1 MATGLCTT
9 CWVMP
14 EATAREEVTRAAS
27 TAAGGVA
34 RLVQFLGA
42 SAVLHG
48 ILAVALWSGAPV
60 EVPASPGAPAAA
72 AVGTEMVWFEGAAE
86 IPAPA
91 KTPGVVPRD
100 TPRVRP
106 KAVTATR
113 PVSPKPEPEQRV
125 EQTPAPP
132 VAASP
137 VIESPQSSES
147 PAEKPA
153 GAALAETAVRGSEEG
168 APGAEV
174 GPQGSEAGASASGGG
189 VGSQSTAAPGNG
201 GPGGPARG
209 DLRAYARSLSAAV
222 NRQRHY
228 PEVAARL
235 GMEGRALIHLRV
247 RRDGS
252 LMEPPRLVTSSGH
265 EVLDAEALR
274 MAGAAAPFE
283 PMPESASRADA
294 GFVIAVEFFLSRK

>member
-1 MATGLCTT
+1 MAPGLCTT
-9 CWVMP
+9 CRMMP
-14 EATAREEVTRAAS
+14 EATAREEATRAAS
-27 TAAGGVA
+27 TAAGGAA

-48 ILAVALWSGAPV
+48 ILAVALWSGAPA
-60 EVPASPGAPAAA
+60 EAPASPQVSAAA
-72 AVGTEMVWFEGAAE
+72 AAGTEMVWFEGAAQ

-91 KTPGVVPRD
+91 KAPGPVPRD
-100 TPRVRP
+100 TPKVRP
-106 KAVTATR
+106 KAVPVTR
-113 PVSPKPEPEQRV
+113 SVSPRPEAEQRV
-125 EQTPAPP
+125 EQKPAPP

-137 VIESPQSSES
+137 AVESPQSHEP

-153 GAALAETAVRGSEEG
+153 GASLAETAVRGSAEG
-168 APGAEV
+168 APDAEV
-174 GPQGSEAGASASGGG
+174 GTPGGEAGTSASGGG
-189 VGSQSTAAPGNG
+189 VGSQSTAAPGNS

-222 NRQRHY
+222 NRHRHY

-252 LMEPPRLVTSSGH
+252 LMEPPRLVSSSGH

-274 MAGAAAPFE
+274 MAEAAAPFE
-283 PMPESASRADA
+283 PMPESASRTDA
-294 GFVIAVEFFLSRK
+294 GFIIGVEFFLHRK